1 LPADAFAVLIDV
13 LVDGAPRESSSGR
26 NVTTYRSG

>member
-1 LPADAFAVLIDV
+1 LPADAFAVLIEV
-13 LVDGAPRESSSGR
+13 LLDSMPRESSAR